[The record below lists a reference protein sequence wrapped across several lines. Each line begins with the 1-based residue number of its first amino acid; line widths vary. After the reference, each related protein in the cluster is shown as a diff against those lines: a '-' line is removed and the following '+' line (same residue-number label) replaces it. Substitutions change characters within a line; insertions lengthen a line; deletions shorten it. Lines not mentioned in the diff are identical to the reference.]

1 MKRLGSVGLML
12 GVLTLGGT
20 FGCADEKA
28 EKAKEHRVKGTNF
41 LADKEYAK
49 ATKEYEESLKIDP
62 TQEKVWE
69 KKAFAHLQAG
79 QTDEAAQAAL
89 KMLDFAKT
97 PDDKAGVYRNVAAMY
112 AKNGPLE
119 KAEQYFK
126 EALKINPKD
135 ADALSWVAEVH
146 SQRGG
151 ARSMAAPAVP
161 EELEKALQVY
171 DQVLALNPNSANTY
185 LNKRIVIA
193 KYMEHAK
200 SLRDAAEQEAVL
212 AATPQAPA
220 KGKKPVVDPD
230 SAERVAAAKASSAA
244 HQARIDKL
252 QADFNEVNKLFSE
265 VAKRNAAAAKGAQA
279 TNKP

>member
-89 KMLDFAKT
+89 KLVDFAKT
-97 PDDKAGVYRNVAAMY
+97 PDDKAAAYRNIAAMY

-119 KAEQYFK
+119 KAEQYFQ

-135 ADALSWVAEVH
+135 ADALSWIAEVH

-161 EELEKALQVY
+161 EELEKALKIY

-185 LNKRIVIA
+185 LNKRIVMA
-193 KYMEHAK
+193 KYMEHEK

-212 AATPQAPA
+212 AATPPAPV
-220 KGKKPVVDPD
+220 KGKKPVVDPGA
-230 SAERVAAAKASSAA
+230 AERVAAAKASSAA
-244 HQARIDKL
+244 HQARIDQL
-252 QADFNEVNKLFSE
+252 QTEFNELTKQFGE
-265 VAKRNAAAAKGAQA
+265 ATKRNAAAAKGAQA
-279 TNKP
+279 SNKP